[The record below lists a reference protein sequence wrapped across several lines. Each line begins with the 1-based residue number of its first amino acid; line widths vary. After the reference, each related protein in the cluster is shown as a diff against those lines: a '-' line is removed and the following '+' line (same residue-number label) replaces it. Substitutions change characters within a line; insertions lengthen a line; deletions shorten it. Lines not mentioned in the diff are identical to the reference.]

1 MFKKFACSIVT
12 AGLVLG
18 ISSSGWAV
26 SPAVNTS
33 PNELK
38 ISSYNVHKATPTP
51 EVGVPS
57 WGERRGR
64 LTNYLAV
71 SGADVVSLQETV
83 GWDVGGV
90 THTQDIANLAAQR
103 GYTYVEPVLDECVR
117 PRDAAGQLAGPN
129 PCDNTTS
136 ILFNSA
142 TTSVMPTSNGRAS
155 SGEQLT
161 GSITDTGSANENR
174 RSLSWVYLTKGGRN
188 FFVVDV
194 HTDSDK
200 SAAAEAARVR
210 LANALPAWVDA
221 MNAARGVNL
230 PVFITGDLNSYKL
243 RQPQGMQQI
252 LANAGFA
259 DPYYTAPTKI
269 GARYATVNVTPAT
282 KKFYGFPPKPYKY
295 SKKKEPSRIDYV
307 LYRGATPLV
316 YETVV
321 KLNANGTFDENYR
334 LSDHN
339 AVEATFAW

>member
-1 MFKKFACSIVT
+1 MLKKFACAIAVT
-12 AGLVLG
+12 GLVLG
-18 ISSSGWAV
+18 VSSSAGAV
-26 SPAVNTS
+26 SPAANTS

-38 ISSYNVHKATPTP
+38 IASYNIHKATPTP
-51 EVGVPS
+51 ETGVPS

-64 LTNYLAV
+64 LANYLAV
-71 SGADVVSLQETV
+71 SGVDVVSMQENV
-83 GWDVGGV
+83 GWDVGGL
-90 THTQDIANLAAQR
+90 THTQDIAKLAAEN
-103 GYTYVEPVLDECVR
+103 GYTYVESVLDECVR

-129 PCDNTTS
+129 PCDNTTG
-136 ILFNSA
+136 IVFNSA
-142 TTSVMPTSNGRAS
+142 TTSVMPTSNGQAS

-161 GSITDTGSANENR
+161 GSITDTGSAEENM
-174 RSLSWVYLTKGGRN
+174 RSLSWAYFTKSGRN

-221 MNAARGVNL
+221 MNAARGVNV
-230 PVFITGDLNSYKL
+230 PVFLTGDLNSYKL

-252 LANAGFA
+252 LANAGFV

-269 GARYATVNVTPAT
+269 GERYATVNVTPAT
-282 KKFYGFPPKPYKY
+282 ATFYGFPPKPYKY
-295 SKKKEPSRIDYV
+295 SEKKEPTRIDYV

-334 LSDHN
+334 VSDHN